1 MKKMKIT
8 LCLFLLLTSMIS
20 LKAQVTQGFE
30 GLTFPPAEWSQFGV
44 QEWNQ
49 ASAAYSNNWS
59 SYSAK
64 CFYNTGSTN
73 LVTPR
78 LTPTSTI
85 NTFKFWIRKDR
96 DSWDTSDEYVKIK
109 VSTTGNGEF
118 DSWTTLYTLD
128 TNHISTTYVEK
139 TVDLSAYAGQNIY
152 IAIEVVGNDGNSF
165 YFDDI
170 TMPDYY
176 VASCAKPITFTSVP
190 LSTTATI
197 SWAGEAAGN
206 YNVEYR
212 IVGDP
217 TWISTTSTTNSIAL
231 SGLTPSSNYEIHVQ
245 KNCGTEVS
253 EWSTTATFNTICAP
267 ATIPYLEGFE
277 SIASNNQLPSCMAA
291 TNLGGQ
297 VFTYTSA
304 QSTYNR
310 SAHTGNKYLSFM
322 YDCNDWAFTPTFDLT
337 SGASYDFS
345 FWYKCDGQYAFDSLK
360 VYVGNGQTATAMT
373 QQMGTSLIHIL
384 NTTYQ
389 KFTGTFTP
397 AANGIYCFGINVMAS
412 ASPWYLT
419 IDDIGLNLNDPLV
432 CAAPALV
439 NSSNNTSSTINL
451 TWDGTA
457 ANYRVQ
463 YRATGSSTWSYS
475 GLITTA
481 TTTLSGLS
489 PFQSYEIQVRSICST
504 TDSSSLSTLYIG
516 TTAQTPATLPYTA
529 SFESDP
535 IDWAVVN
542 AAQTNYWVAGTAIA
556 TDGTRSMYITNDG
569 TANAYTTSS
578 AASVSHIYRDI
589 QFPTSTTGFTLSF
602 DWKCV
607 GEYNY
612 DYLKVYLVDVNTNPT
627 SGAALL
633 DADRIGDNGYNSQ
646 SAWQNG
652 IISLPASLSGTTKRL
667 VFSWKNDNGGGTNPP
682 AAIDNISIMATG
694 ATSTCNA
701 PTLLYT
707 NNVTENS
714 ATLAWAS
721 PAPNF
726 NVQYRLN
733 GTSTWTSAAIYA
745 HTYDIFGLTSGSLYE
760 FRVQAICSET
770 AGDTSAWST
779 IATFTTDAATPY
791 CAAPTTLNASLITQ
805 TSATINWTSSAT
817 SYNVQYRETGAA
829 TWTSTTATT
838 TSLALSGLTAA
849 TAYEFKMQAICS
861 ATAGDTSSWTLP
873 ATFTTLPILNC
884 ICPSLLT
891 ASNISTT
898 SAQLSWTNGGTET
911 SWNIRFKKSTSTI
924 YSSSSAITQ
933 KPYVVN
939 GLQLNS
945 AYVWNI
951 QANCSATPGDT
962 SCWSEEGAYNTLN
975 DVSITENDAI
985 DFSIYSDH
993 QTINILNKSN
1003 ATIKSVVIYDLLGQ
1017 EVGRYSINS
1026 NDNVLINTNLAKS
1039 HYLVKVLTNNQVIT
1053 KKVTIQ

>member
-8 LCLFLLLTSMIS
+8 ICLFLLLTSLIS

-30 GLTFPPAEWSQFGV
+30 GSFPPTDWSQFGGDY
-44 QEWNQ
+44 W
-49 ASAAYSNNWS
+49 
-59 SYSAK
+59 
-64 CFYNTGSTN
+64 TGSTN
-73 LVTPR
+73 SAYANTGSGSAKFSDNTGSSTLVTPKV
-78 LTPTSTI
+78 TPTSTI
-85 NTFKFWIRKDR
+85 NMFRFSVRKFSS
-96 DSWDTSDEYVKIK
+96 SWDSSNEYVIVK

-118 DSWTTLYTLD
+118 DSWTTLSTID
-128 TNHISTTYVEK
+128 TNHISTSYAEK
-139 TVDLSAYAGQNIY
+139 SVDLSAYVGQNIY
-152 IAIEVVGNDGNSF
+152 IAIEVQGNNGNSF

-170 TMPDYY
+170 TMPNYY
-176 VASCAKPITFTSVP
+176 VPTCTIPITLTSVP
-190 LSTTATI
+190 LSTTANI
-197 SWAGEAAGN
+197 SWVGTATN

-231 SGLTPSSNYEIHVQ
+231 SGITPSSNYEIHVQ

-253 EWSTTATFNTICAP
+253 EWSTIATFKTLCAP

-277 SIASNNQLPSCMAA
+277 SITSNNQLPSCMAA
-291 TNLGGQ
+291 TNLGSQ

-310 SAHTGNKYLSFM
+310 SAHTGIKYLSFM

-337 SGASYDFS
+337 SGTSYDFS

-360 VYVGNGQTATAMT
+360 VYVGNGQTVTAMT
-373 QQMGTSLIHIL
+373 QQVGTGLSAIL

-397 AANGIYCFGINVMAS
+397 TTNGIYCFGIKVKAS

-489 PFQSYEIQVRSICST
+489 PFQSYDIQVRSICSA

-516 TTAQTPATLPYTA
+516 TTGQTPATLPYTA

-542 AAQTNYWVAGTAIA
+542 AAQTNYWIAGAAIA

-569 TANAYTTSS
+569 TANAYTPSS

-589 QFPTSTTGFTLSF
+589 QFPSSTTGFTLSF

-607 GEYNY
+607 GESSY
-612 DYLKVYLVDVNTNPT
+612 DFLKVYLVDINTNPI
-627 SGAALL
+627 SGVALL
-633 DADRIGDNGYNSQ
+633 EADRIGTNGYNSQ
-646 SAWQNG
+646 STWQNG

-667 VFSWKNDNGGGTNPP
+667 VFCWINDNGGGTNPP
-682 AAIDNISIMATG
+682 AAIDNINITSGPITSI
-694 ATSTCNA
+694 CNA
-701 PTLLYT
+701 PSMLYA

-714 ATLAWAS
+714 ATLAW
-721 PAPNF
+721 
-726 NVQYRLN
+726 
-733 GTSTWTSAAIYA
+733 TSAATNFNIRYRTVGATSWISTYA
-745 HTYDIFGLTSGSLYE
+745 YATTLDINSLTNGSDYE
-760 FRVQAICSET
+760 FQVQTVCSLT

-779 IATFTTDAATPY
+779 IATFSTDAATPY
-791 CAAPTTLNASLITQ
+791 CAAPVTLNASLITQ
-805 TSATINWTSSAT
+805 TSATINWTSIAPN
-817 SYNVQYRETGAA
+817 YAVQYRETGAA

-838 TSLALSGLTAA
+838 TSLALSGLIAA
-849 TAYEFKMQAICS
+849 TAYEFEVQAICS
-861 ATAGDTSSWTLP
+861 ATAGDISSWTLP

-884 ICPSLLT
+884 ACPTLLT
-891 ASNISTT
+891 ASNITT
-898 SAQLSWTNGGTET
+898 TGAELSWTNGGTET
-911 SWNIRFKKSTSTI
+911 SWNIRFKKSTSAI
-924 YSSSSAITQ
+924 YSSTSAITQ
-933 KPYVVN
+933 KPYIIN

-962 SCWSEEGAYNTLN
+962 SCWSEDGTFSTLN
-975 DVSITENDAI
+975 DVSISENNSI
-985 DFSIYSDH
+985 GLTIYSDH
-993 QTINILNKSN
+993 QMINILNKSN
-1003 ATIKSVVIYDLLGQ
+1003 ATIKAVVIYDLLGQ